1 MAPTLRCR
9 TCRRARSPCAGR
21 SCAPAAARSPR
32 SARWR
37 PTPRPSR
44 ARRRPPRPLGLGS
57 GAVVL
62 SYESVPGEPP
72 TAALHDALVARG
84 VRVLVPDTL
93 ADLDLDWHDLADPG
107 APASPRR
114 PAPRRP
120 RPRPRPHGRH
130 RRHADGAGRRLLRQ
144 GAPPRRAGVPVVVL
158 LHPGELDDAPLPR
171 EEHDVPVDAVLTA
184 DAGRPP
190 AGRARPL
197 RPESWSGAARR
208 AVRAQVSNSGS
219 VASTAPP

>member
-1 MAPTLRCR
+1 MPDMPQSPKSV
-9 TCRRARSPCAGR
+9 RRKEL
-21 SCAPAAARSPR
+21 
-32 SARWR
+32 
-37 PTPRPSR
+37 R
-44 ARRRPPRPLGLGS
+44 ARRRTIAAERSVEADAAALARGAVDVLDRLGLGS

-107 APASPRR
+107 AARLGLD
-114 PAPRRP
+114 APRRADLVLAPGLTVDTDGTRMGQGGGCYDKALP
-120 RPRPRPHGRH
+120 R
-130 RRHADGAGRRLLRQ
+130 
-144 GAPPRRAGVPVVVL
+144 RRAGVPVVVL

-184 DAGRPP
+184 DALVV
-190 AGRARPL
+190 L
-197 RPESWSGAARR
+197 RPGALDR
-208 AVRAQVSNSGS
+208 
-219 VASTAPP
+219 